1 MLLSWSDDEEFG
13 ELLVG
18 DTVLQKRWA
27 QGLSFVGKDDRC
39 TFCFTSSYGQ
49 VRYIISFFGLFS
61 TIKYYLYCF
70 IVQSYN
76 RASGSLYHMNC
87 SRGKRVVKEED
98 MSTLHSGAVRLFS
111 PDELLHIFGFPD
123 SYSFPDNMTTRQK
136 YRAIGQSINKIVVQM
151 LMHSELCRYS
161 MRVSDDKLT
170 SDESKK
176 RDIDAAQPQDTKRT
190 RRDET
195 IDNEQS
201 EKESSNE

>member
-1 MLLSWSDDEEFG
+1 
-13 ELLVG
+13 
-18 DTVLQKRWA
+18 
-27 QGLSFVGKDDRC
+27 
-39 TFCFTSSYGQ
+39 
-49 VRYIISFFGLFS
+49 
-61 TIKYYLYCF
+61 
-70 IVQSYN
+70 
-76 RASGSLYHMNC
+76 MNC

-161 MRVSDDKLT
+161 MRVGDDKLT

-176 RDIDAAQPQDTKRT
+176 RDIDAAQPQDAKRT